1 MVDAFEHSS
10 RRVRERLAPVVAR
23 VTARHRAV
31 PLALREPSAPMAVWF
46 TVHDDEGSPLVL
58 VSAHADAVNF
68 LLGKRGFLYYR
79 DTASTPPERLVT
91 WFEETL
97 DAALSGGLHVHD
109 GDRATLQTRSGP
121 VALAW

>member
-1 MVDAFEHSS
+1 MADAFEHASC
-10 RRVRERLAPVVAR
+10 RVREHLAPAVAR
-23 VTARHRAV
+23 VTARHRDA
-31 PLALREPSAPMAVWF
+31 PLALREPPAPMGVWF
-46 TVHDDEGSPLVL
+46 TIHDRDGSPLVL

-79 DTASTPPERLVT
+79 DTATTSLAGLVA

-97 DAALSGGLHVHD
+97 DAALAGGLHVD

-121 VALAW
+121 VALAWD

>member
-1 MVDAFEHSS
+1 MADVFEHAS
-10 RRVRERLAPVVAR
+10 RRVREHLAPCVAR
-23 VTARHRAV
+23 VTARHRDA
-31 PLALREPSAPMAVWF
+31 PLALCEPPAPMGVWF
-46 TVHDDEGSPLVL
+46 AIHDGEGSPLVL

-79 DTASTPPERLVT
+79 ETATTPLDRLVT

-97 DAALSGGLHVHD
+97 DAALSGGLHVD

-121 VALAW
+121 VPLVWD